1 MKRFNWPL
9 LALKMEGAMSQR
21 MLRASKSRKR
31 GGNDSPLGPLKKKKI
46 TPTVYKYFMAHVTN
60 FPPKRNLLYDSS
72 RGQKADAVSL
82 NYNQGVVRSLFSL
95 EAQDVQIMFKLSH
108 ECTHFTW

>member
-31 GGNDSPLGPLKKKKI
+31 GGNDSPLGPLKKKKKN
-46 TPTVYKYFMAHVTN
+46 TLTVYKYFMAHVTN
-60 FPPKRNLLYDSS
+60 FLPKEIYYMTVLE
-72 RGQKADAVSL
+72 
-82 NYNQGVVRSLFSL
+82 VR
-95 EAQDVQIMFKLSH
+95 KLMQSH
-108 ECTHFTW
+108 